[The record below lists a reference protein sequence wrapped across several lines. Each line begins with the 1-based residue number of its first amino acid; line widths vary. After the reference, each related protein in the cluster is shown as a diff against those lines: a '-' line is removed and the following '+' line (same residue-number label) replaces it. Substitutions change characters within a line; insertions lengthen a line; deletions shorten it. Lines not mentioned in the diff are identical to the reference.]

1 MRASEVNAFSSSPGS
16 SFCRLASASSSSSQP
31 SFSRCGLP
39 STWSRCASSSLASS
53 SSTGTLGRNTLAV
66 SPGRRARTNRPMAWA
81 KNSGVEALV
90 AYTPTASRGTS
101 TPSDTIRTATIQRSS
116 ESANSA
122 IRPDAFGSSEST
134 TTGSRAGD
142 ARRGSPRRPAP

>member
-1 MRASEVNAFSSSPGS
+1 MV
-16 SFCRLASASSSSSQP
+16 RLASASSSSSQP

-39 STWSRCASSSLASS
+39 STWSRSASISLASS

-66 SPGRRARTNRPMAWA
+66 SPGRRARTNRPTACA
-81 KNSGVEALV
+81 KNNGVDALV

-101 TPSDTIRTATIQRSS
+101 TPSDTIRTATSQRDCVA
-116 ESANSA
+116 ANSA

-134 TTGSRAGD
+134 TVGC
-142 ARRGSPRRPAP
+142 SPVITSSCLA